1 MALPVFND
9 LPKYDLTIP
18 STKEKV
24 RFRPFL
30 VKEQKVLLM
39 AMESQDQTKILDS
52 ITDTLAACFTEV
64 KISNLTTFD
73 VEYMFT
79 QLRGKSVGES
89 STISVFCQSCEE
101 SNEYNINLDE
111 IVIDVPVLDNK
122 IVLNDQYTLQMRF
135 PKYTHMLKNEALLK
149 SDSGVE
155 QVYEMVL
162 GCMDCLLTEEERILF
177 DDESK
182 EDTTRFLESL
192 TADQFTKIM
201 DFVNAIPKLQKDI
214 EFDCTKCG
222 HHNKLVVQ
230 GIGDFF

>member
-39 AMESQDQTKILDS
+39 AMESKDETKILDS
-52 ITDTLAACFTEV
+52 ITDTLTACFVNLNVE
-64 KISNLTTFD
+64 NLTTFD

-79 QLRGKSVGES
+79 QLRGKSVGET
-89 STISVFCQSCEE
+89 STLSVYCAECEE
-101 SNEYNINLDE
+101 TNEYVVNLDE
-111 IVIDVPVLDNK
+111 INIVLPEVNNK
-122 IVLNDQYTLQMRF
+122 ITLDEKYTLQMRY
-135 PKYTHMLKNEALLK
+135 PKYAHMLKNEILTK
-149 SDSGVE
+149 KDSTTE
-155 QVYEMVL
+155 QIYEMVM
-162 GCMDCLLTEEERILF
+162 GCMDCLLTEEERISF
-177 DDESK
+177 DDEPKS
-182 EDTTRFLESL
+182 EIANFLGSL
-192 TADQFTKIM
+192 NTDQFGKIM
-201 DFVNAIPKLQKDI
+201 DFVNVIPKLEKEI

-230 GIGDFF
+230 GINDFF